1 MRTLI
6 LLECVGAACEV
17 SGDVAGKLLERIT
30 TLLRGLMEEGNDD
43 ARATAVVLE
52 TVIKKGRRGGGGE
65 GFQIGEH
72 HLPNPPGPT
81 PSTMWR
87 DSILTPSVNLPPP
100 PIPALPL
107 HPLFYPP
114 ALNSANGCLRPAPY
128 PLQRRF
134 RRGLRSHKP
143 RQVVHPLRPPS
154 LPGRPMQGG
163 HHLHIQGHAGGC
175 GWRGQGGEG

>member
-52 TVIKKGRRGGGGE
+52 TVIKKGRRGGGVE
-65 GFQIGEH
+65 GFQIGED

-81 PSTMWR
+81 PSTM
-87 DSILTPSVNLPPP
+87 
-100 PIPALPL
+100 
-107 HPLFYPP
+107 
-114 ALNSANGCLRPAPY
+114 
-128 PLQRRF
+128 
-134 RRGLRSHKP
+134 
-143 RQVVHPLRPPS
+143 
-154 LPGRPMQGG
+154 
-163 HHLHIQGHAGGC
+163 
-175 GWRGQGGEG
+175 